1 MLIMT
6 GPTQSQSEDIS
17 GLMLALAKAQGEYK
31 KLSTNRTA
39 DRGKAGRYKYATLDQ
54 VLEAI
59 TPALSKNEI
68 AHSATYN
75 DGVLTVSLHW
85 HDQWKSSS
93 MPLHFSGGWQEF
105 GSSRTYCWRYLLAP
119 LSGISADYDDD
130 GNVGDGKQAVITD
143 PMDELC
149 DILLCHGV
157 HEGAEMRTWIETA
170 LKRSVPDADAITN
183 AEIKTMIEFA
193 TSSAA
198 WSTPKSAPAAAKPAP
213 ATATPASRLN
223 KALEKL
229 HPWTEELDGMKDAKA
244 AAELKKIAKLQWAN
258 GMLRLPT
265 AIKAFAELSESQ
277 VATLIT
283 AAENGEMPTN
293 PNDDIPSDDD
303 DDTFPTDME

>member
-1 MLIMT
+1 MT
-6 GPTQSQSEDIS
+6 EPRQSQSEDIS

-93 MPLHFSGGWQEF
+93 MPLFFSGGWQEF

-149 DILLCHGV
+149 DILLGHGV
-157 HEGAEMRTWIETA
+157 HEGAEMRLWIETA
-170 LKRSVPDADAITN
+170 LKRPVPDADSITQ
-183 AEIKTMIEFA
+183 AEIKAMIAFA
-193 TSSAA
+193 KSSAA

-223 KALEKL
+223 RALAKL
-229 HPWTEELDGMKDAKA
+229 GLLGEHYNMNQPAAKIADDQKA
-244 AAELKKIAKLQWAN
+244 AKLSWAN
-258 GMLRLPT
+258 GMLNLPVP
-265 AIKAFAELSESQ
+265 IKAFAELSESQ
-277 VATLIT
+277 VTMLIT
-283 AAENGEMPTN
+283 AAENGEVPKDGN
-293 PNDDIPSDDD
+293 PLDDD
-303 DDTFPTDME
+303 DYDTFPTDME